1 LTDSTSANFTPTGVK
16 EFIEQTPTLSGLTIY
31 VDERFIA
38 FPQNVLAE
46 IRTMMDKRGGTGFT
60 VVEEGICRRNSA
72 NWVEPEPDVEE
83 VDMDGDY
90 VPR

>member
-1 LTDSTSANFTPTGVK
+1 
-16 EFIEQTPTLSGLTIY
+16 
-31 VDERFIA
+31 
-38 FPQNVLAE
+38 
-46 IRTMMDKRGGTGFT
+46 MMDKRGGTGFT